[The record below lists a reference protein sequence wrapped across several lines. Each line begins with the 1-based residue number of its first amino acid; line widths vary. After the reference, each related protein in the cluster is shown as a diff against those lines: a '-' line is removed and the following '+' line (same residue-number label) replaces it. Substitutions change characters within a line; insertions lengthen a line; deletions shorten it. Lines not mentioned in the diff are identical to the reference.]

1 MSQITN
7 INETSPIKYR
17 NGIMVL
23 GAKQTAR
30 ESESCDRRNYC
41 DDDLDVI
48 TPLHRH
54 KLRYVIRDL

>member
-1 MSQITN
+1 MNQITN

-30 ESESCDRRNYC
+30 ESESCDSRNYW
-41 DDDLDVI
+41 DDDLDVL
-48 TPLHRH
+48 TPLHRY